1 MTIVMFTGFLFDL
14 FLNLVNFIIDSA
26 NYIVHSIQ
34 FLIRFPISIMD
45 IILNLDLPPFFIYGL
60 ITFVILSV
68 IIITFKILSWF
79 I

>member
-1 MTIVMFTGFLFDL
+1 MLDFINFLGEL
-14 FLNLVNFIIDSA
+14 FKTLFQFVIDSA
-26 NYIVHSIQ
+26 NYIVNSIQ

>member
-1 MTIVMFTGFLFDL
+1 MLDFINFLGEL
-14 FLNLVNFIIDSA
+14 FKTLFQFVIDSA

-60 ITFVILSV
+60 ITFVILLV